1 MTNQFEIGRDMEV
14 RVCAVVPV
22 LDEEKHIAKCVE
34 SLLSQTVPID
44 IIIVDGGSTD
54 HTLKIL
60 QEYDDKI
67 KILHNVEKRVSQARN
82 LALEHISED
91 VTHLLEII
99 GHSYISSDHVELRLQ
114 DLIELEKELGYEVGA
129 IGCRTESVIPGTNV
143 EYWIEGALSSPIGS
157 GGGQFNKFK
166 GRQRTKVPAFC
177 LHSVKAL
184 RDVNGWDNRFI
195 TSQDSDLSMR
205 MISKGW
211 DLWRSDVSCV
221 YMHKR
226 TNLTNWWK
234 MSHRY
239 GFWRTKVLLKH
250 PSRFDVREIL
260 PIVGLILIFAMNQW
274 WLAPSVY
281 LGVLIVVSL
290 IYGNGAKTKTQRFTS
305 IYGIP
310 LCLLILHTAFT
321 IGLFD
326 GLIRS
331 GKPPSDRT

>member
-1 MTNQFEIGRDMEV
+1 MEV

-22 LDEEKHIAKCVE
+22 LNEENYIAKCVE
-34 SLLSQTVPID
+34 SLLSQTLPIE

-54 HTLKIL
+54 STLKIL
-60 QEYDDKI
+60 KQFEGKI
-67 KILHNVEKRVSQARN
+67 KILHNEEKRVSQARN
-82 LALEHISED
+82 LALEHVSED

-99 GHSYISSDHVELRLQ
+99 GHSYVSSDHVELRVQ
-114 DLIELEKELGYEVGA
+114 DMIELEKNLGYEVGA
-129 IGCRTESVIPGTNV
+129 IGCRTESVNPVTNV
-143 EYWIEGALSSPIGS
+143 EYWIESALSSPIGS
-157 GGGQFNKFK
+157 GGGQFKKFK
-166 GRQRTKVPAFC
+166 GRQKTRIPAFC
-177 LHSVKAL
+177 LHNVKAL
-184 RDVNGWDNRFI
+184 RDVEGWDNRFI

-211 DLWRSDVSCV
+211 ELWRSDVSCV

-226 TNLTNWWK
+226 STLTNWWK

-239 GFWRTKVLLKH
+239 GFWRTKVVLKH

-260 PIVGLILIFAMNQW
+260 PLVGLTLIFALNHW
-274 WLAPSVY
+274 WIAPSVY
-281 LGVLIVVSL
+281 LGVLFIVSL
-290 IYGNGAKTKTQRFTS
+290 IYGSPTINSRQRITS

-331 GKPPSDRT
+331 GKAPRDRT